1 MAPKRAGLGSLA
13 VRLPPQGFALTRWRE
28 MFRIRPAPSVSYI
41 TQMTGRSTPATL
53 SCIGVVVASWA
64 VGRAACHCCAPTSVS
79 AQRPPH
85 TIPQSHAAVVTSLGR
100 PR

>member
-53 SCIGVVVASWA
+53 SCIGVVVASRA
-64 VGRAACHCCAPTSVS
+64 VGGRAVTVVHPTPVS
-79 AQRPPH
+79 TQRPPH
-85 TIPQSHAAVVTSLGR
+85 TIPQSHAAMVISVGR
-100 PR
+100 PC